1 MQKKSKNKSKPKIKV
16 VNVGKVPFERIM
28 VNLSKMDSVLKASK
42 CFGTREVKN
51 VKETK
56 GGETKRTKVKAFV
69 AKKAVNVSA
78 SLIPRK
84 EKGLMISA
92 IDEVGDHES
101 EVEKDSGKKK
111 GGRKPPV
118 SARKVP
124 VIVKK

>member
-1 MQKKSKNKSKPKIKV
+1 M

-28 VNLSKMDSVLKASK
+28 VNLSKMDIVLKASK

-51 VKETK
+51 IKETK

-69 AKKAVNVSA
+69 AKTEVNVSA

-84 EKGLMISA
+84 EEGLMVFP
-92 IDEVGDHES
+92 IDELGEHES
-101 EVEKDSGKKK
+101 EVEKGSGKKK
-111 GGRKPPV
+111 GVRKPPV
-118 SARKVP
+118 SARKVR

>member
-1 MQKKSKNKSKPKIKV
+1 
-16 VNVGKVPFERIM
+16 
-28 VNLSKMDSVLKASK
+28 MDSVLEASK

-51 VKETK
+51 GKETK

-69 AKKAVNVSA
+69 AKKAVKVSA

-101 EVEKDSGKKK
+101 EAEKNSGKKK
-111 GGRKPPV
+111 VRISQNQKL
-118 SARKVP
+118 RWLTLEKFLLNE
-124 VIVKK
+124 

>member
-1 MQKKSKNKSKPKIKV
+1 M

-51 VKETK
+51 FKETK

-69 AKKAVNVSA
+69 GKTEVNVSA

-84 EKGLMISA
+84 EEGLMVFP
-92 IDEVGDHES
+92 IDELGEHES
-101 EVEKDSGKKK
+101 EVEKGSGKKK
-111 GGRKPPV
+111 GVRKPPV
-118 SARKVP
+118 SAGKVR